1 MAGPALIPRL
11 SRRSR
16 NLGWAPLEA
25 GPAVPAQT
33 IAARRAFTSFTEG
46 LVTAVPSGNTTVARM
61 DDFDILACWKID
73 RLSRRTLHSYNL
85 VKVLKDA
92 GKRVKATNDDI
103 DPMSKTGEL
112 IWFVMS
118 WLAEG
123 ELEAIA
129 TRNKANHVYMIATGQ
144 WRGGVP
150 PFGYEP
156 DPETKRLRVV
166 PSEQA
171 IVERMVN
178 DILPGKASPGDVA
191 DWLNAEGVRPRKA
204 ERWSANTVRALL
216 KSPVLIGQYQTRTA
230 EVVRDQETG
239 LPVQRAEPLISV
251 EDFLRLKGVLQERT
265 SGKTSH
271 RKNVTPL
278 LGVAFC
284 AECQAPLYTTEGYY
298 RCQTRGCA
306 SKRIRVERLHE
317 ETEKALLILYGD
329 QMIYR
334 TVRTPGQDH
343 AADIAEAER
352 ALEELQEDRAA
363 GLYKGERG
371 TARFRAMYAKLEER
385 LERLESLPSRP
396 AQMTHEPTGKTVRQ
410 EWEYRDWPQR
420 GAMLRDAG
428 LRVLFK
434 DTSPGRGLKDPLVY
448 VTGTDLSKE
457 AQSLTGNPVLVLEP
471 AELGYLKI
479 GTAHPVGRV
488 PPLISSGRN

>member
-1 MAGPALIPRL
+1 MARVLGRVRL
-11 SRRSR
+11 SVDTDESASEERQKAYIQRWADDEGQI
-16 NLGWAPLEA
+16 LVGWAVDV
-25 GPAVPAQT
+25 GV
-33 IAARRAFTSFTEG
+33 
-46 LVTAVPSGNTTVARM
+46 SGSISPWDTPEFGHWLNHRM

-103 DPMSKTGEL
+103 DPMCKTGEL
-112 IWFVMS
+112 VWFVMS

-123 ELEAIA
+123 ELDAIA
-129 TRNKANHVYMIATGQ
+129 SRNKANHVHMIATGR

-156 DPETKRLRVV
+156 DPETKRLRIV
-166 PSEQA
+166 PSERA

-178 DILPGKASPGDVA
+178 DVLSGKTSPGDVA
-191 DWLNAEGVRPRKA
+191 DWLNVEGIRPRKA
-204 ERWSANTVRALL
+204 ERWSASTVRALL
-216 KSPVLIGQYQTRTA
+216 KSPVLVGQYQTRTG
-230 EVVRDQETG
+230 EVVRDKETG

-251 EDFLRLKGVLQERT
+251 SDFLKLKAVLQERT

-298 RCQTRGCA
+298 RCQTRGCT
-306 SKRIRVERLHE
+306 SKRIRMERLHE
-317 ETEKALLILYGD
+317 EMEKALLNLLGD

-334 TVRTPGQDH
+334 AVRTPGQVR
-343 AADIAEAER
+343 AADIAETER

-371 TARFRAMYAKLEER
+371 TARYRAMYAKLEER
-385 LERLESLPSRP
+385 LERLESLPGRS
-396 AQMTHEPTGKTVRQ
+396 AQTTHESTGKTVRR

-420 GAMLRDAG
+420 GAMLRDVG

-434 DTSPGRGLKDPLVY
+434 DTSPGRGLKEPLVY
-448 VTGTDLSKE
+448 LAGTDMSHDV
-457 AQSLTGNPVLVLEP
+457 QSLTGNPVLVLEP
-471 AELGYLKI
+471 LDLGHIKM
-479 GTAHPVGRV
+479 GQP
-488 PPLISSGRN
+488 S